1 MRNYLQF
8 IMYTKGITYRQLS
21 KLSGVSIGGL
31 HNIAMLTS
39 DPTQST
45 MIAIARGLNME
56 VTDVFNLKYK
66 WGDKYGKTIF

>member
-21 KLSGVSIGGL
+21 KLSGVSIGEL
-31 HNIAMLTS
+31 HNIAMQTS

-45 MIAIARGLNME
+45 MIAIAHGLNMK
-56 VTDVFNLKYK
+56 VTDVFNFNYE
-66 WGDKYGKTIF
+66 

>member
-1 MRNYLQF
+1 
-8 IMYTKGITYRQLS
+8 MYTKGITYRQLS
-21 KLSGVSIGGL
+21 KLSGVSIGEL
-31 HNIAMLTS
+31 HNIAMQTS

-66 WGDKYGKTIF
+66 